1 MTPEAN
7 TLYSVLLFA
16 TLATLNHWLN
26 RRHRIQHQVRQQ
38 VAAGQPRQAPMQLV
52 PVLPKG

>member
-26 RRHRIQHQVRQQ
+26 RRHRIQHQVRRQ
-38 VAAGQPRQAPMQLV
+38 VVAGLPQQAPMQLV
-52 PVLPKG
+52 RALSKG

>member
-7 TLYSVLLFA
+7 TIYSVLLFA

-26 RRHRIQHQVRQQ
+26 RRHRIQSQVRQQ
-38 VAAGQPRQAPMQLV
+38 VEAGLQRQAPMQLV
-52 PVLPKG
+52 PALPKG